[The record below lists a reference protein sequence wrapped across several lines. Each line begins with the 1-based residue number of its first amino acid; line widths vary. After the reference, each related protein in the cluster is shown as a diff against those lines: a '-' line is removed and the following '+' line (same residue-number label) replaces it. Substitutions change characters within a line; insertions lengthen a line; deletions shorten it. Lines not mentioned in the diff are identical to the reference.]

1 MGGPARVT
9 CPERPLQH
17 GHAHTHARAH
27 GRAGRQAGFRRGGT
41 VAGGSQ

>member
-17 GHAHTHARAH
+17 GHAHTDAQ
-27 GRAGRQAGFRRGGT
+27 AGRQAGFRRGGT